1 MLAEVETRVRER
13 GIGIRVSQGARDFL
27 LEKGYDPKYGARP
40 LRRTI
45 QRMVEDRLADL
56 FLEGR
61 FKGGAKVE
69 IEPEDDQLSFREI
82 PA

>member
-1 MLAEVETRVRER
+1 
-13 GIGIRVSQGARDFL
+13 
-27 LEKGYDPKYGARP
+27 
-40 LRRTI
+40 
-45 QRMVEDRLADL
+45 MVEDRLADL